1 MHSNAAELMHTR
13 KRADRRMIFDQDMAG
28 ERSCVGHDD
37 MVAQNTVVADVRI
50 RHQEIVIPDPG
61 VTAAAARSTMDI
73 HVFTKNIVIADR
85 QECFFA
91 FEFQILGIQT
101 DCRKRIEAIA
111 FTNLRR
117 PLDHD
122 MRFETARF
130 SYLNARA
137 NPAVRSDPHIIT
149 NLGFRA
155 DDGGGMDHGCCPMEE
170 SRIASAAN
178 SAPT

>member
-1 MHSNAAELMHTR
+1 
-13 KRADRRMIFDQDMAG
+13 
-28 ERSCVGHDD
+28 
-37 MVAQNTVVADVRI
+37 VRI

-61 VTAAAARSTMDI
+61 ITSAAARSTMDI
-73 HVFTKNIVIADR
+73 HVFTKNIVLADR

-122 MRFETARF
+122 MRFESAFF
-130 SYLNARA
+130 SSKPRMA
-137 NPAVRSDPHIIT
+137 PACAIDSIVNTPGMTGVDGKWPLKNGSLIVTFFSATIRLSGSTSRTRST
-149 NLGFRA
+149 RRNGYRC
-155 DDGGGMDHGCCPMEE
+155 G
-170 SRIASAAN
+170 RIRMISAIR
-178 SAPT
+178 SSFTYFL